1 MKQAVL
7 EVKGLTKY
15 FGDVAANKD
24 ISLSLDKHEILAI
37 VGENGAGK
45 STFCKMLTGIYHPD
59 KGSIAVEGEEVRF
72 QTPADSIS
80 RGISMVYQERNLVG
94 MLTGAQNICLGHEPC
109 RSGLIDGKGLNS
121 LAEQIKHDLGLN
133 VDLNTPVEQM
143 GAGEQQLI
151 EIMRALR
158 TNPKILILD
167 EPTAGLDPETH
178 REILDMVCR
187 IREKRGTTVILVT
200 HNMDDAARLCDRIL
214 VMDQGRLL
222 RCGTPR
228 EVFSEPGLLKSV
240 GLGLPEAAELLD
252 LMRESGVSVG
262 EGVLFAREAAD
273 AIERY
278 FQRDTGKKDAKL
290 QDGSG
295 LTARAD
301 ADTPRVFIRP
311 MSSEASPPE
320 DKQRR
325 EEEKC

>member
-151 EIMRALR
+151 EIMRA
-158 TNPKILILD
+158 
-167 EPTAGLDPETH
+167 
-178 REILDMVCR
+178 
-187 IREKRGTTVILVT
+187 
-200 HNMDDAARLCDRIL
+200 
-214 VMDQGRLL
+214 
-222 RCGTPR
+222 
-228 EVFSEPGLLKSV
+228 
-240 GLGLPEAAELLD
+240 
-252 LMRESGVSVG
+252 
-262 EGVLFAREAAD
+262 
-273 AIERY
+273 
-278 FQRDTGKKDAKL
+278 
-290 QDGSG
+290 
-295 LTARAD
+295 
-301 ADTPRVFIRP
+301 
-311 MSSEASPPE
+311 
-320 DKQRR
+320 
-325 EEEKC
+325 

>member
-15 FGDVAANKD
+15 FGEVAANKD

-59 KGSIAVEGEEVRF
+59 KGSIVVEGEEVRF
-72 QTPADSIS
+72 QTPTDSIS

-94 MLTGAQNICLGHEPC
+94 MLTGAQNNCLGHEPC
-109 RSGLIDGKGLNS
+109 RSGLIDEKGLNS

-167 EPTAGLDPETH
+167 E
-178 REILDMVCR
+178 
-187 IREKRGTTVILVT
+187 
-200 HNMDDAARLCDRIL
+200 
-214 VMDQGRLL
+214 
-222 RCGTPR
+222 
-228 EVFSEPGLLKSV
+228 
-240 GLGLPEAAELLD
+240 
-252 LMRESGVSVG
+252 
-262 EGVLFAREAAD
+262 
-273 AIERY
+273 
-278 FQRDTGKKDAKL
+278 
-290 QDGSG
+290 
-295 LTARAD
+295 LTA
-301 ADTPRVFIRP
+301 
-311 MSSEASPPE
+311 SLG
-320 DKQRR
+320 QG
-325 EEEKC
+325 

>member
-1 MKQAVL
+1 MLLQIKTYL
-7 EVKGLTKY
+7 Y
-15 FGDVAANKD
+15 H
-24 ISLSLDKHEILAI
+24 LDKHEILAI

-167 EPTAGLDPETH
+167 EPTASLGQGEIEPFLQFIQRIKSE
-178 REILDMVCR
+178 REIA
-187 IREKRGTTVILVT
+187 IIFISHKFE
-200 HNMDDAARLCDRIL
+200 
-214 VMDQGRLL
+214 
-222 RCGTPR
+222 
-228 EVFSEPGLLKSV
+228 EV
-240 GLGLPEAAELLD
+240 
-252 LMRESGVSVG
+252 
-262 EGVLFAREAAD
+262 
-273 AIERY
+273 
-278 FQRDTGKKDAKL
+278 
-290 QDGSG
+290 
-295 LTARAD
+295 
-301 ADTPRVFIRP
+301 
-311 MSSEASPPE
+311 
-320 DKQRR
+320 
-325 EEEKC
+325 

>member
-167 EPTAGLDPETH
+167 EPTASLGQG
-178 REILDMVCR
+178 EIESFCNSFSVLNQN
-187 IREKRGTTVILVT
+187 EKSLLFSFLINSKKSMKLP
-200 HNMDDAARLCDRIL
+200 I
-214 VMDQGRLL
+214 RLL
-222 RCGTPR
+222 
-228 EVFSEPGLLKSV
+228 FSQMDKMFCLL
-240 GLGLPEAAELLD
+240 
-252 LMRESGVSVG
+252 
-262 EGVLFAREAAD
+262 
-273 AIERY
+273 
-278 FQRDTGKKDAKL
+278 
-290 QDGSG
+290 
-295 LTARAD
+295 
-301 ADTPRVFIRP
+301 
-311 MSSEASPPE
+311 
-320 DKQRR
+320 RR
-325 EEEKC
+325 TS

>member
-167 EPTAGLDPETH
+167 EPTASLGQGEIEPFLQFIQRIKSE
-178 REILDMVCR
+178 REIA
-187 IREKRGTTVILVT
+187 IIFISHKFE
-200 HNMDDAARLCDRIL
+200 
-214 VMDQGRLL
+214 
-222 RCGTPR
+222 
-228 EVFSEPGLLKSV
+228 EVYEIADKIAVFTDGQN
-240 GLGLPEAAELLD
+240 
-252 LMRESGVSVG
+252 
-262 EGVLFAREAAD
+262 VLFAPSNELTQEMCID
-273 AIERY
+273 AMLR
-278 FQRDTGKKDAKL
+278 
-290 QDGSG
+290 QDKIKPLIISQ
-295 LTARAD
+295 
-301 ADTPRVFIRP
+301 TPTK
-311 MSSEASPPE
+311 
-320 DKQRR
+320 DKQPLLEV
-325 EEEKC
+325 EEIHYDCFLLGTL

>member
-167 EPTAGLDPETH
+167 EPTASLGQGEIEPFLQFIQRIKSE
-178 REILDMVCR
+178 REIA
-187 IREKRGTTVILVT
+187 IIFISHKFE
-200 HNMDDAARLCDRIL
+200 
-214 VMDQGRLL
+214 
-222 RCGTPR
+222 
-228 EVFSEPGLLKSV
+228 EVYEIADKIAVFTDGQN
-240 GLGLPEAAELLD
+240 
-252 LMRESGVSVG
+252 
-262 EGVLFAREAAD
+262 VLFAPSNELTQEMCID
-273 AIERY
+273 AMLR
-278 FQRDTGKKDAKL
+278 
-290 QDGSG
+290 QDKIKPLIISQ
-295 LTARAD
+295 
-301 ADTPRVFIRP
+301 TPTK
-311 MSSEASPPE
+311 
-320 DKQRR
+320 DKQPLLEVEENSLRR
-325 EEEKC
+325 KST

>member
-167 EPTAGLDPETH
+167 EPTASLGQGEIEPFLQFIQRIKSE
-178 REILDMVCR
+178 REIA
-187 IREKRGTTVILVT
+187 IIFISHKFE
-200 HNMDDAARLCDRIL
+200 
-214 VMDQGRLL
+214 
-222 RCGTPR
+222 
-228 EVFSEPGLLKSV
+228 EVYEIADKIAVFTDGQN
-240 GLGLPEAAELLD
+240 
-252 LMRESGVSVG
+252 
-262 EGVLFAREAAD
+262 VLFAPSNELTQEMCID
-273 AIERY
+273 AMLR
-278 FQRDTGKKDAKL
+278 
-290 QDGSG
+290 QDKIKPLIISQ
-295 LTARAD
+295 
-301 ADTPRVFIRP
+301 TPTK
-311 MSSEASPPE
+311 
-320 DKQRR
+320 DKQPLLEV
-325 EEEKC
+325 EEIHYVK